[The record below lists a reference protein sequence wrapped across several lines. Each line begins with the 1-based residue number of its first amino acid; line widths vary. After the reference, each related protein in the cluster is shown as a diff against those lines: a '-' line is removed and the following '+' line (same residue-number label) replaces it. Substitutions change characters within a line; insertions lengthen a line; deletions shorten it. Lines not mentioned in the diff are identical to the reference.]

1 MPGQALSVIM
11 SIFVRW
17 KQREIRLPERRRQRT
32 VGTET
37 GVTQPQAQERGT
49 LDAAPN
55 ELSPEPPEGAVPINT
70 VILIHETLPELPAP
84 RAVRELH
91 VCSFKPPRLW

>member
-49 LDAAPN
+49 LD
-55 ELSPEPPEGAVPINT
+55 
-70 VILIHETLPELPAP
+70 TLPGTSRGSRSYKHRDLNP
-84 RAVRELH
+84 
-91 VCSFKPPRLW
+91 